1 MADSQNDSYETQ
13 SKSKVSR
20 PLLFLFLLSLGLN
33 AFLFYNWYNDNYRGG
48 QSLADINKSLQE
60 VLSQTE
66 FSKDSLQKAYDE
78 LSIQYQ
84 AIYDESENLR
94 LERTDALEQLG
105 QKKVRIRQLLTQVG
119 GNPRALVEAKGE
131 IEMLKKELT
140 DYRVKLDLA
149 VEEKAAFEKEAQS
162 EKAKA
167 QVIAHEK
174 EAISR
179 QNKDLEDKI
188 SDATFR
194 ITDLRVS
201 ALRTKRKVLEPTT
214 KSSKV
219 EQVEIS
225 FTILESPLVAEG
237 EKEIKLRLI
246 GTNQEVMGSNND
258 ILANS
263 DELFS
268 MVKDFTYNGSEEKF
282 KFKFEQKEA
291 YKAGTHFAEVW
302 EGDHMIIRTAFNLD

>member
-1 MADSQNDSYETQ
+1 MADSQNDSYETT

-20 PLLFLFLLSLGLN
+20 PLLLLFLLSLALN
-33 AFLFYNWYNDNYRGG
+33 AYLFYNWYNENYRDGK
-48 QSLADINKSLQE
+48 SLADINQELQE

-66 FSKDSLQKAYDE
+66 FSRDSLQKAYDE
-78 LSIQYQ
+78 LSLQYQ
-84 AIYDESENLR
+84 AMYEESETLR
-94 LERTDALEQLG
+94 LERTEALEQLG

-131 IEMLKKELT
+131 IETLKKELN

-149 VEEKAAFEKEAQS
+149 IEEKTVFEKQVQS
-162 EKAKA
+162 EKEKAKD
-167 QVIAHEK
+167 IAYEK

-194 ITDLRVS
+194 ISDLMVTP
-201 ALRTKRKVLEPTT
+201 LRTKRKTKEPTT

-219 EQVEIS
+219 EEISIS
-225 FTILESPLVAEG
+225 FTILESPLVKEG

-258 ILANS
+258 MLQDS

-268 MVKDFTYNGSEEKF
+268 MSKDFVYDGSSEKF
-282 KFKFEQKEA
+282 KFTFKQKEA
-291 YKAGTHFAEVW
+291 YKSGNHFAEIW